1 MVNFDNILFSILTV
15 FQCTTLEGWTAIMY
29 NYQDSYEKYQTT
41 IFFVNLVLMCALLF
55 MNIIVAILFDNYE
68 NGDDDEEKAEI
79 AELREK
85 ASKIGIIH
93 LWFPKF
99 DFCSFKMTLCNNYTL
114 LTCSNR
120 DTSKYMRY
128 HHNARYSM
136 R

>member
-85 ASKIGIIH
+85 ASKIGIIY
-93 LWFPKF
+93 LWFAKF

-114 LTCSNR
+114 SNR
-120 DTSKYMRY
+120 DTSKYMRH